1 MKSIL
6 ASLIIA
12 CCGTVASPAEAAQA
26 TMVAD
31 CRLMD
36 RRGADVKIPCKV
48 VTHNDKVI
56 SLNVTLKNK
65 ENYSRVFTQIKKL
78 PGDQWL
84 VKDDTGREWH
94 GQGHQ
99 GGLTFK
105 SQDYLYVVYYR

>member
-1 MKSIL
+1 MML
-6 ASLIIA
+6 A

-26 TMVAD
+26 TMAAD

-36 RRGADVKIPCKV
+36 RRGADVTIPCKV
-48 VTHNDKVI
+48 VSHNDKVI

-84 VKDDTGREWH
+84 VKDDTGREWPVW
-94 GQGHQ
+94 GVRPRKRNAGRRRGHLDRFRGPEQ
-99 GGLTFK
+99 P
-105 SQDYLYVVYYR
+105 